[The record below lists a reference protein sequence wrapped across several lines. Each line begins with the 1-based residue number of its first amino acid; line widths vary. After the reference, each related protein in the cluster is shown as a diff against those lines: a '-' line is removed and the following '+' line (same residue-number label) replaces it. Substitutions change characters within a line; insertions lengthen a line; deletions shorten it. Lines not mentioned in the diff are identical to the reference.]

1 MNEIFKTLKDKF
13 PFLSLI
19 KKGDMEFVGIVQ
31 NQDNNVISFYDY
43 GRLMQPQDKMRY
55 LKCGEIWWYESNR
68 KLPINIFLKGDFRYF
83 RTTLVTLNSKDVEIV
98 EGPTVRLSNISKK
111 RVKRRTIQ
119 LVRKPTLLPFFS
131 QFFYCN
137 ISSTDCLV
145 DNQKVLND
153 GWRVV
158 SYVF

>member
-1 MNEIFKTLKDKF
+1 MNEIFKTLRDKF

-19 KKGDMEFVGIVQ
+19 RKGDMEFVGIVQ

-68 KLPINIFLKGDFRYF
+68 KLPINIFLKGDFKYF
-83 RTTLVTLNSKDVEIV
+83 RSTLVTLNSKDVEIV

-111 RVKRRTIQ
+111 RVKRKTIQ
-119 LVRKPTLLPFFS
+119 LVRKPT
-131 QFFYCN
+131 
-137 ISSTDCLV
+137 
-145 DNQKVLND
+145 
-153 GWRVV
+153 
-158 SYVF
+158 

>member
-1 MNEIFKTLKDKF
+1 MNEIFNTLRDKF

-19 KKGDMEFVGIVQ
+19 QKDDMEFVGIVQ

-68 KLPINIFLKGDFRYF
+68 KLPINIFLKGEFKYF

-98 EGPTVRLSNISKK
+98 EGPTVKLSEISKK

-119 LVRKPTLLPFFS
+119 LVRKP
-131 QFFYCN
+131 
-137 ISSTDCLV
+137 V
-145 DNQKVLND
+145 
-153 GWRVV
+153 
-158 SYVF
+158 

>member
-1 MNEIFKTLKDKF
+1 MNEIFKTLRDKF

-19 KKGDMEFVGIVQ
+19 QKGDMEFVGIVQ

-68 KLPINIFLKGDFRYF
+68 KLPINIFLKGDFKYF
-83 RTTLVTLNSKDVEIV
+83 RSTLVTLNSKDVKIV
-98 EGPTVRLSNISKK
+98 EGPTVRLSDISKK

-119 LVRKPTLLPFFS
+119 LVRRPT
-131 QFFYCN
+131 
-137 ISSTDCLV
+137 
-145 DNQKVLND
+145 
-153 GWRVV
+153 
-158 SYVF
+158 

>member
-1 MNEIFKTLKDKF
+1 MNEIFKTLRDKF

-19 KKGDMEFVGIVQ
+19 RKGDMEFVGIVQ

-68 KLPINIFLKGDFRYF
+68 KLPINIFLKGDFKYF
-83 RTTLVTLNSKDVEIV
+83 RTTLITLNSKDVEIV
-98 EGPTVRLSNISKK
+98 EGPTVRLSNISNK

-119 LVRKPTLLPFFS
+119 LVRKP
-131 QFFYCN
+131 
-137 ISSTDCLV
+137 I
-145 DNQKVLND
+145 
-153 GWRVV
+153 
-158 SYVF
+158 

>member
-19 KKGDMEFVGIVQ
+19 RKGDMEFIGIIQ
-31 NQDNNVISFYDY
+31 NQDNNVISVYDY

-119 LVRKPTLLPFFS
+119 LVRKPT
-131 QFFYCN
+131 
-137 ISSTDCLV
+137 
-145 DNQKVLND
+145 
-153 GWRVV
+153 
-158 SYVF
+158 

>member
-1 MNEIFKTLKDKF
+1 MNEIFKTLRDKF

-19 KKGDMEFVGIVQ
+19 QKGDMEFVGIVQ

-43 GRLMQPQDKMRY
+43 GRLMSPQDKMRY

-68 KLPINIFLKGDFRYF
+68 KMPINIFLKGEFKYF

-98 EGPTVRLSNISKK
+98 EGPTVRLSDISKK

-119 LVRKPTLLPFFS
+119 LVRRP
-131 QFFYCN
+131 
-137 ISSTDCLV
+137 I
-145 DNQKVLND
+145 
-153 GWRVV
+153 
-158 SYVF
+158 

>member
-1 MNEIFKTLKDKF
+1 MNEIFKTLRDKF

-19 KKGDMEFVGIVQ
+19 QKGDMEFVGIVQ

-43 GRLMQPQDKMRY
+43 GRLMSPQDKMRY

-68 KLPINIFLKGDFRYF
+68 KLPINIFLKGDFKYF
-83 RTTLVTLNSKDVEIV
+83 RSTLVTLNSKDVEIV

-119 LVRKPTLLPFFS
+119 LVRKPT
-131 QFFYCN
+131 
-137 ISSTDCLV
+137 
-145 DNQKVLND
+145 
-153 GWRVV
+153 
-158 SYVF
+158 